1 MAQITLTVTAS
12 EKEIVSGIPF
22 YITIEADEICNIYYT
37 FDKSTPTTNSN
48 IYVDKLYLTSE
59 YPTLTVKLYAT
70 NGSDES
76 NIYELK
82 YGPSQPLNKRVPFSQ
97 TSEIAKKIKRDPY
110 PFGTISSQP
119 NVIFTDRGNN
129 NRNIFDN
136 TVDGYSNGYDADG
149 YANNFTNLP
158 YNIENYKIIYSTVNS
173 KGETFPGVG
182 NLPAEVIVELKKDRS
197 EESSPNDK
205 MFDPRAFVTYVDAT
219 DPNLG
224 PEFVQSQAM
233 SFEDPTVNDGSK
245 LTGLR
250 NTTAQLVR
258 TSYSNDGTMTTYH
271 FDSCANRWL
280 IVKSKYARNKFID
293 NLSGYVLGRT
303 NGAQYVKTWVPY
315 IRRYVSG

>member
-1 MAQITLTVTAS
+1 MAQITLTITES
-12 EKEIVSGIPF
+12 EKEIVSGIPQ
-22 YITIEADEICNIYYT
+22 YISIEADEICNIYYT
-37 FDKSTPTTNSN
+37 FDKSTPTTNSS

-76 NIYELK
+76 EIYELK
-82 YGPSQPLNKRVPFSQ
+82 YGPTLTANKRLPMSQ
-97 TSEIAKKIKRDPY
+97 TSATSTKKRRDPY

-119 NVIFTDRGNN
+119 DVIFIDRGNS
-129 NRNIFDN
+129 NRNMFDG
-136 TVDGYSNGYDADG
+136 TVDGYSNGYDSDG
-149 YANNFTNLP
+149 YANNYTNLP
-158 YNIENYKIIYSTVNS
+158 YNIENYKIVYSTVNS
-173 KGETFPGVG
+173 KGESYPGVG
-182 NLPAEVIVELKKDRS
+182 NLPAEVIVELKKDRP
-197 EESSPNDK
+197 EETNANDK
-205 MFDPRAFVTYVDAT
+205 MFDPRAFVTYVDAN
-219 DPNLG
+219 DPNIG
-224 PEFVQSQAM
+224 MDFIQSQSM

-280 IVKSKYARNKFID
+280 IVKSKYARNKFVD

-315 IRRYVSG
+315 IRRYISG